1 MICCVTGH
9 RPDGF
14 PFSRSPNDPNYAK
27 YRETLSQTVEGLIR
41 QGYTHFITGMA
52 DGADQD
58 FARIVLQ
65 YKSNHPHI
73 LLEAALPYPNNAA
86 KHISA
91 AAKERAEI
99 QEKCDVVTAVS
110 PAYHRGCMQKRN
122 VYMVN
127 KADLVLAIW
136 SGVEKGGTWNTIR
149 YARQK
154 GKNIRYIQLT

>member
-14 PFSRSPNDPNYAK
+14 PFTRSPSDPNYVK
-27 YRETLSQTVEGLIR
+27 YTETLSQTVEDLIR

-52 DGADQD
+52 EGADLD
-58 FARIVLQ
+58 FARIILQ
-65 YKSNHPHI
+65 HKSNHPHI
-73 LLEAALPYPNNAA
+73 LLEAALPYTTHAA
-86 KHISA
+86 KHISTA
-91 AAKERAEI
+91 TRERAEI
-99 QEKCDVVTAVS
+99 QETCDMVTAVS

-122 VYMVN
+122 VYMVD

-136 SGVEKGGTWNTIR
+136 SGIEKGGTWNTIR

-154 GKNIRYIQLT
+154 GKNIRYMLLT